1 MRTWTTDVRHVVP
14 GEDASLPLAAQR
26 RSEFTRALAE
36 AATSRRAGSAWV
48 SAVRCIARAGR
59 KRCGAWTLVARPEP
73 GRVEWS
79 CPACGEQGVV
89 TGFEGTEHDL
99 SAYTPTK
106 KTLLWGVDEESRDM
120 LLAATKA
127 LPAVRAIVAR
137 TSPVAEVPGFLRID
151 ATLAELD
158 AMYTF
163 VEQLAC
169 GTRSR
174 RRREIWEE
182 LRGSLCDAMDRF

>member
-1 MRTWTTDVRHVVP
+1 VRTRITDVRHVVA
-14 GEDASLPLAAQR
+14 GDDAVLPLAAQR
-26 RSEFTRALAE
+26 RSDFTRALAE
-36 AATSRRAGSAWV
+36 TATSRRAGSAWL

-59 KRCGAWTLVARPEP
+59 KSCGAWTLVARPEP

-99 SAYTPTK
+99 SAYLPTT
-106 KTLLWGVDEESRDM
+106 KTLLWGVDEESRDL

-127 LPAVRAIVAR
+127 LPALRAIVTRA
-137 TSPVAEVPGFLRID
+137 SPVEEVPGFLRID

-158 AMYTF
+158 ALYTF

-174 RRREIWEE
+174 RRRAMWEE

>member
-1 MRTWTTDVRHVVP
+1 MRHVRP
-14 GEDASLPLAAQR
+14 REEATLPLAAQR
-26 RSEFTRALAE
+26 RGDFTRAVVE
-36 AATSRRAGSAWV
+36 SATSRRAGSAWL

-59 KRCGAWTLVARPEP
+59 KSCRAWTLVARPEP

-89 TGFEGTEHDL
+89 TGFEGSEPDL
-99 SAYTPTK
+99 SVYIPTK
-106 KTLLWGVDEESRDM
+106 KMLLWGVDEESRDL

-127 LPAVRAIVAR
+127 LPALRAIVAR
-137 TSPVAEVPGFLRID
+137 ASPVAEVEGFLRID

-158 AMYTF
+158 ALYSL
-163 VEQLAC
+163 VEQLTD

-174 RRREIWEE
+174 RRIDLLEE

>member
-1 MRTWTTDVRHVVP
+1 MRHVVP
-14 GEDASLPLAAQR
+14 GDDAALPLAAQR
-26 RSEFTRALAE
+26 RSDFTRALAE
-36 AATSRRAGSAWV
+36 AATSRRAGSAWL

-59 KRCGAWTLVARPEP
+59 KRCGAWTMVARREP

-99 SAYTPTK
+99 SAYIPTK
-106 KTLLWGVDEESRDM
+106 KTLLWGVDEESRDL
-120 LLAATKA
+120 LLAATKG
-127 LPAVRAIVAR
+127 LPALRAIVAR

-158 AMYTF
+158 DVYSL
-163 VEQLAC
+163 VEELTD

-174 RRREIWEE
+174 RRIDLLEE